1 MFDVWSVSGQAS
13 TTLFF
18 VVWVVV
24 GKYTLLSLF
33 LAVIME
39 AFETAQNCQ
48 ESAQLDLELSNE
60 ELQLAANKLV
70 TALRPASGLLLVNG
84 LSSPCVCQ

>member
-1 MFDVWSVSGQAS
+1 MADVWYVSGEAS

-39 AFETAQNCQ
+39 AFETAQTNQ
-48 ESAQLDLELSNE
+48 ELARQNWDPSDAKLKAVAQS
-60 ELQLAANKLV
+60 LV
-70 TALRPASGLLLVNG
+70 TKLPPPEGMLHYDNFHL
-84 LSSPCVCQ
+84 PI